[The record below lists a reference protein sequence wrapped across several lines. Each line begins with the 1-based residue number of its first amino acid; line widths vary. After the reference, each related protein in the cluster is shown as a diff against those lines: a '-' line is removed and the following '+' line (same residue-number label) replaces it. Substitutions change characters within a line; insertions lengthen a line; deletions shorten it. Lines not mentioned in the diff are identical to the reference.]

1 VNQILYAESG
11 SEISEEE
18 CKALCET
25 YDASAY
31 NWMDDTHPNGNIGCR
46 CYASD
51 ALTFYP
57 TGESWNFCTKDYDYI
72 CVEGFSPNWST
83 ENQNAR
89 GSGVNQIVYAESGR
103 EISEE
108 DCKALCETYNA
119 NAYNW
124 MDDTHPNGNIACRC
138 YASDAL
144 TFTPT
149 GTDWQFCRQ
158 RSVCLLKEGS
168 DCVTLLASATC
179 YHGLASLGID
189 MQGTIAS
196 SGRCPCSCA
205 GNNPDIDLTSDSN
218 KDGIIDIACDSKDDC
233 TEILTT
239 DYNGDWVAD
248 FGFLASSINSR
259 SESCSSE
266 CWKCSKNLCIPKD
279 TSLDGMDCA
288 VNEQCIEEGITC
300 LPLAEQSGDRRSLL
314 SGDRRDLSEFLE
326 AFFECGEPRS
336 TNGFCLD
343 SSDCNSNND
352 CILGVCSTIG
362 DDLDDIWDDTKD
374 LAEDVWDETKDV
386 AEDTWDEVSSWF
398 KWSTSNHE
406 AEEEVA
412 AGSMAQSVS
421 QISSTNSS
429 TILHIFSFI
438 GLLSSLYFL
447 YDKCFKG
454 KKYEIIHEPE
464 V

>member
-1 VNQILYAESG
+1 
-11 SEISEEE
+11 
-18 CKALCET
+18 
-25 YDASAY
+25 
-31 NWMDDTHPNGNIGCR
+31 
-46 CYASD
+46 
-51 ALTFYP
+51 
-57 TGESWNFCTKDYDYI
+57 
-72 CVEGFSPNWST
+72 
-83 ENQNAR
+83 
-89 GSGVNQIVYAESGR
+89 
-103 EISEE
+103 
-108 DCKALCETYNA
+108 
-119 NAYNW
+119 
-124 MDDTHPNGNIACRC
+124 
-138 YASDAL
+138 
-144 TFTPT
+144 
-149 GTDWQFCRQ
+149 
-158 RSVCLLKEGS
+158 
-168 DCVTLLASATC
+168 
-179 YHGLASLGID
+179 
-189 MQGTIAS
+189 MQGTLAS
-196 SGRCPCSCA
+196 SGMCPCSCA
-205 GNNPDIDLTSDSN
+205 GNNPDIDITLDSN
-218 KDGIIDIACDSKDDC
+218 KDGIPDIACDSKDDC

-248 FGFLASSINSR
+248 FGFLASSINSG

-279 TSLDGMDCA
+279 ASLDGMDCA
-288 VNEQCIEEGITC
+288 GNEQCIEEGITC
-300 LPLAEQSGDRRSLL
+300 LPLAEQSGDRRSLF
-314 SGDRRDLSEFLE
+314 SGDRRDLSEVLE
-326 AFFECGEPRS
+326 AFFECGEPRG

-352 CILGVCSTIG
+352 CILGFC
-362 DDLDDIWDDTKD
+362 
-374 LAEDVWDETKDV
+374 A
-386 AEDTWDEVSSWF
+386 SWF